1 MKIITAEDITDSTLT
16 SSSVP
21 ETDHAAWSS
30 GTTYALD
37 DYVIVTT
44 PNIHKIYKSK
54 QNSNLNHDPVTDT
67 TATWWSDEG
76 STNRWKMFNTTVQQ
90 QTLKSGGFNVVITPA
105 AIISGLSVVNADCES
120 ITVLM
125 VDPVEGTVW
134 NETYSMISDSGIT
147 SWYDYFFTPITR
159 DSDLAVL
166 GLPPYANAVLTV
178 TFTGSGDVKCG
189 ALVIGVAKTIG
200 ISQYGASFGI
210 MDYST
215 KSTDSAGNVS
225 ILAGS
230 FSDTVDVDVII
241 ETPRFAEV
249 KKILTDARSVPS
261 VWVVEEDTD
270 GLIVYGYFREFSI
283 LMTNPTVSL
292 TTLSIEGLN

>member
-105 AIISGLSVVNADCES
+105 TIFSGLSVVNADCES

-147 SWYDYFFTPITR
+147 SWYAYFFTPITR

>member
-105 AIISGLSVVNADCES
+105 TIFSGLSVVNADCES

-147 SWYDYFFTPITR
+147 SWYAYFFTPITR

-189 ALVIGVAKTIG
+189 ALVIGVARTIG

>member
-1 MKIITAEDITDSTLT
+1 LKIITAEDITDSTLT

-105 AIISGLSVVNADCES
+105 TIFSGLSVVNADCES

-147 SWYDYFFTPITR
+147 SWYAYFFTPITR

-189 ALVIGVAKTIG
+189 ALVIGVARTIG

>member
-1 MKIITAEDITDSTLT
+1 LKIITAEDITDSTLT

-54 QNSNLNHDPVTDT
+54 QNSNLNNDPVTDT

-125 VDPVEGTVW
+125 VDPVEGTIW

>member
-1 MKIITAEDITDSTLT
+1 LKIITAEDITDSILT
-16 SSSVP
+16 SSSVL

-54 QNSNLNHDPVTDT
+54 QNSNLNNDPVTDT

-90 QTLKSGGFNVVITPA
+90 QTIKSGGFNVVITPA

-125 VDPVEGTVW
+125 VDPVEGTIW

-189 ALVIGVAKTIG
+189 ALVIGVSRTIG

>member
-105 AIISGLSVVNADCES
+105 TIFSGLSVVNADCES

-147 SWYDYFFTPITR
+147 SWYAYFFTPITR

-189 ALVIGVAKTIG
+189 ALVIGVAQTIG

>member
-125 VDPVEGTVW
+125 VDPVEGTIW

>member
-1 MKIITAEDITDSTLT
+1 MKIITAEDITDSILT
-16 SSSVP
+16 SSSVL
-21 ETDHAAWSS
+21 EADHAAWSS

-90 QTLKSGGFNVVITPA
+90 QTIKSGGFNVVITPA

-125 VDPVEGTVW
+125 VDPVEGTIW

-189 ALVIGVAKTIG
+189 ALVIGVARTIG

>member
-1 MKIITAEDITDSTLT
+1 LKIITAEDITDSTLT

-54 QNSNLNHDPVTDT
+54 QNSNLNNDPVTDT

-125 VDPVEGTVW
+125 VDPVEGTIW

-166 GLPPYANAVLTV
+166 GLPPYATAVLTV

>member
-54 QNSNLNHDPVTDT
+54 QNSNLNNDPVTDT

-125 VDPVEGTVW
+125 VDPVEGTIW

>member
-1 MKIITAEDITDSTLT
+1 MKIITAEDITDSILT
-16 SSSVP
+16 SSSVL

-54 QNSNLNHDPVTDT
+54 QNSNLNNDPVTDT

-90 QTLKSGGFNVVITPA
+90 QTIKSGGFNVVITPA

-125 VDPVEGTVW
+125 VDPVEGTIW

-189 ALVIGVAKTIG
+189 ALVIGVSRTIG

>member
-105 AIISGLSVVNADCES
+105 TIFSGLSVVNADCES

-125 VDPVEGTVW
+125 VDPVEGTIW

-189 ALVIGVAKTIG
+189 ALVIGVARTIG

>member
-1 MKIITAEDITDSTLT
+1 LKIITAEDITDSTLT

-21 ETDHAAWSS
+21 ETDHAAWSG

-125 VDPVEGTVW
+125 VDPVEGTIW

-147 SWYDYFFTPITR
+147 SWYAYFFTPITR

-189 ALVIGVAKTIG
+189 ALVIGVSRTIG

>member
-1 MKIITAEDITDSTLT
+1 MKIITAEDVTDSTLT

-21 ETDHAAWSS
+21 ETDHAAWSG

-147 SWYDYFFTPITR
+147 SWYAYFFTPITR

-166 GLPPYANAVLTV
+166 GLPPYATAVLTV

>member
-54 QNSNLNHDPVTDT
+54 QNSNLNNDPVTDT

-125 VDPVEGTVW
+125 VDPVEGTIW

-189 ALVIGVAKTIG
+189 ALVIGVARTIG

>member
-54 QNSNLNHDPVTDT
+54 QNSNLNNDPVTDT

-105 AIISGLSVVNADCES
+105 TIFSGLSVVNADCES

-147 SWYDYFFTPITR
+147 SWYAYFFTPITR

-189 ALVIGVAKTIG
+189 ALVIGVARTIG